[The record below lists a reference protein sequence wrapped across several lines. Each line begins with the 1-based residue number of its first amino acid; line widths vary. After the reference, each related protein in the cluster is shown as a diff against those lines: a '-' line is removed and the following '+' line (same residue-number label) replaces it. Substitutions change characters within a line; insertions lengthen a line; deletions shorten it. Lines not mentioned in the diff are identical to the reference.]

1 MKAKMQKPVSP
12 KPVSIRI
19 NPDTRAQLDFLIER
33 TGLKE
38 PQIIR
43 LAIKRL
49 EELERPLAAAAPKPA
64 RKSGVPGDRSTSMG
78 WKSR

>member
-1 MKAKMQKPVSP
+1 MKTKVQKPVSP

-49 EELERPLAAAAPKPA
+49 EELERLAAAAPKPA
-64 RKSGVPGDRSTSMG
+64 R